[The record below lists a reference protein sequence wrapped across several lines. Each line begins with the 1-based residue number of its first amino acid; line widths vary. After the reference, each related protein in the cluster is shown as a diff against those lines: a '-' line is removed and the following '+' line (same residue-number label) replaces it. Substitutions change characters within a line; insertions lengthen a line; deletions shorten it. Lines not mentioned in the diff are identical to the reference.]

1 MASNAQG
8 TCAVD
13 RKAEVLSAIARF
25 LSRTKTGHRC
35 EWAGDTL
42 FLIENLILKD
52 IRIRYRNMS
61 LGIFWS
67 LLNPLVMTAVL
78 WFVFTKLLPSQ
89 IPHFAV
95 FVLCAIVPYNI
106 VTISWLGGTTSLVE
120 NAGLIKRVP
129 VPRMIIPIASVLGN
143 CVHMSAQVGLL
154 LLLVLASGL
163 GVNRHWPWLIFIWTT
178 AIVFV
183 IGLALVFSAL
193 NVYVRDVRYVVESA
207 NLVLFWLVPVFYPF
221 SKIPQQF
228 REIYQLNPIAALVL
242 ASRNVLLEGIA
253 PPSSLLIKLAISST
267 CMLIVGALVF
277 RRIEGRFY
285 NYL

>member
-1 MASNAQG
+1 MA
-8 TCAVD
+8 
-13 RKAEVLSAIARF
+13 
-25 LSRTKTGHRC
+25 GHRC
-35 EWAGDTL
+35 EWAGDAL

-67 LLNPLVMTAVL
+67 LLNPLVMTGVL
-78 WFVFTKLLPSQ
+78 WFVFTKLLTNQ
-89 IPHFAV
+89 IHDFGV
-95 FVLCAIVPYNI
+95 FVLCGIVPYNI
-106 VTISWLGGTTSLVE
+106 VTISWLCGTTSLVE

-129 VPRMIIPIASVLGN
+129 VPRMIIPVASVLGS
-143 CVHMSAQVGLL
+143 CVHMSVQVGLL
-154 LLLVLASGL
+154 LLWVFASGL
-163 GVNRHWPWLIFIWTT
+163 GVNRHWPWLIFIWAM
-178 AIVFV
+178 AITFV
-183 IGLALVFSAL
+183 TGLSLVFSAL

-207 NLVLFWLVPVFYPF
+207 NLVLFWIVPIFYPF

-253 PPSSLLIKLAISST
+253 PPTSLLIKLAVVSMS
-267 CMLIVGALVF
+267 MLLVGALVF
-277 RRIEGRFY
+277 RRLEARFY

>member
-1 MASNAQG
+1 V
-8 TCAVD
+8 VD
-13 RKAEVLSAIARF
+13 QKAEVLSAIERF
-25 LSRTKTGHRC
+25 LSGAKTGHRC
-35 EWAGDTL
+35 EWAGDAL

-78 WFVFTKLLPSQ
+78 WFVFTKLFVNQ

-95 FVLCAIVPYNI
+95 FVLCGMVPYNV
-106 VTISWLGGTTSLVE
+106 VTLSWLVGTTSLVE

-129 VPRMIIPIASVLGN
+129 VPRMIIPVASVFGN
-143 CVHMSAQVGLL
+143 CVHMSTQVGLL
-154 LLLVLASGL
+154 LLLVLGSGL
-163 GVNRHWPWLIFIWTT
+163 GVNRYWWWLIFIWAM
-178 AIVFV
+178 AITFV
-183 IGLALVFSAL
+183 TGLSLVFAAL
-193 NVYVRDVRYVVESA
+193 NVYVRDVRYVVESS
-207 NLVLFWLVPVFYPF
+207 NLVLFWLVPIFYQF

-253 PPSSLLIKLAISST
+253 PPTSLLIKLAISST
-267 CMLIVGALVF
+267 CMLIVGVLVF
-277 RRIEGRFY
+277 RRLEARFY